1 MRASSTWDIPL
12 LPLVRTGSRAI
23 GKKKTMKKKEGGK
36 TRDEEK
42 GGNVRSG
49 VLNRVIRGGSFDV
62 NNEIA
67 SPDWAFIGAFPI
79 TENSPRWESKCTSF
93 PASLIFNYGENA
105 LCEYMQKFSFTFVG
119 SNLEIVYC
127 YSVI

>member
-23 GKKKTMKKKEGGK
+23 GKKKTMKKKDRGK

-42 GGNVRSG
+42 GSNVWSG

-62 NNEIA
+62 NNKIA
-67 SPDWAFIGAFPI
+67 SPDWAFVNAFAI
-79 TENSPRWESKCTSF
+79 V
-93 PASLIFNYGENA
+93 
-105 LCEYMQKFSFTFVG
+105 QKSRHG
-119 SNLEIVYC
+119 N
-127 YSVI
+127 

>member
-1 MRASSTWDIPL
+1 MKLSRSIERSRRLDRPEMRASSTWDIPL

-42 GGNVRSG
+42 GSGVRSDG
-49 VLNRVIRGGSFDV
+49 LNRVIRGGSFDV

-67 SPDWAFIGAFPI
+67 RPDWAIAVLLPRI
-79 TENSPRWESKCTSF
+79 LENGNRRRGELTSF
-93 PASLIFNYGENA
+93 PAS
-105 LCEYMQKFSFTFVG
+105 STF
-119 SNLEIVYC
+119 
-127 YSVI
+127 